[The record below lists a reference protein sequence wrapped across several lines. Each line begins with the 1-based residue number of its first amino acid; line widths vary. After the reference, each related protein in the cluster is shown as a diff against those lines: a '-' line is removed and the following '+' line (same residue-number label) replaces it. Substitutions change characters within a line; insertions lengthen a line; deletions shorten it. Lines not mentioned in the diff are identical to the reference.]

1 MKPKRLAILSLAL
14 LATMILGTGAIIA
27 LSANDIKANVK
38 WYPRSYTFDNPPP
51 DPWLAQLQLVAGH
64 HYSEVDEA
72 TILLDGMYSPSGA
85 MYPAPHGPKAMVPF
99 DGLDV
104 KLAIEPKLPWHMGV
118 VMPGKYR
125 IDLEITG
132 NLLPEYGEEPFRG
145 TGVITVTV
153 SESPG

>member
-1 MKPKRLAILSLAL
+1 MKPKRLAIISLAL
-14 LATMILGTGAIIA
+14 LATMILGTSAIIA
-27 LSANDIKANVK
+27 LSAADIKANVK

-51 DPWLAQLQLVAGH
+51 DPWVAQLLLTGGH
-64 HYSEVDEA
+64 RVGEIDEA
-72 TILLDGMYSPSGA
+72 TILLEGMYPPSGP
-85 MYPAPHGPKAMVPF
+85 MYPAPHGPKVMVPF
-99 DGLDV
+99 GGLDV
-104 KLAIEPKLPWHMGV
+104 KAAIEPKLPWHMGI

-125 IDLEITG
+125 IELEITG